1 MKERLEATCK
11 IARENLERSS
21 KKHKKYYKK
30 GAKNRQMLTG
40 ETVLVLLPTASKRLI
55 MQWKGPYTIVE
66 KLGKIDYRIDME
78 GKIKTFHA
86 NMLRLY
92 VKREI
97 DNDVLGI
104 AGVAVVDIDSDD
116 VEDGE
121 VLVDSPKDARKE
133 CS

>member
-1 MKERLEATCK
+1 
-11 IARENLERSS
+11 
-21 KKHKKYYKK
+21 
-30 GAKNRQMLTG
+30 
-40 ETVLVLLPTASKRLI
+40 